1 MTHDLEEVETAGR
14 LEIDRRTFLKLA
26 AFSGGVAFVGA
37 LPASAQATG
46 ADKIEFVDPKYRNF
60 YNEKDGYF
68 LRDQGW
74 VDETLRRIVWPKDN
88 EKVPEFTVLTQTS
101 TPDWGDAFRKWG
113 ADAEKLGIKYNVVNV
128 SQARYLEAI
137 LSHRH
142 GDVEIH
148 NAVPRIERLD
158 PSEWIVS
165 RAYGLDRRN
174 YGEWANSA
182 YDEAVEAQGRS
193 PDRDERRKH
202 IMRAQE
208 VLADDLYITQFAWGP
223 SILQAYNSGAWAD
236 VQQATGF
243 GIADFNIYLTYL
255 NARPKTNRKRAIVG
269 ITADDRSINIISA
282 GNRYRAVGRM
292 IYDRLAFLDANLNVV
307 PWAAEKWKLV
317 DPRTWDITLRAG
329 MEFHDG
335 KPVTVHDLKFTL
347 DFLIKYDRGFFWTA
361 NSFIESVEITDE
373 PGRVVRVRFKQ
384 PYAEFETYF
393 LVLNVIF
400 PQHVW
405 ERMAKDQNLKDGEDA
420 RRLLVEP
427 KDQIGSGP
435 FKFGRYRKDTEMQL
449 IANKKHFAA
458 PKLDEVVMVVVPS
471 VDGLLGR
478 LQAGEIDFMD
488 GVWLKPS
495 QAKSLQGLAH
505 VTVTQVKDINWLH
518 GVTRISWLP
527 FRDYEFRRAWH
538 HTFDR
543 KFLVDVVWEGAGRLP
558 TGNTF
563 LVDANPWNN
572 PKLPPVPEFDLEKA
586 RQILKDAGYRWA
598 PDGRLM
604 YPPPSDEKW
613 KERCRQ
619 VVKSG
624 AGYTWRGMKM
634 IEG

>member
-1 MTHDLEEVETAGR
+1 MSVDRDDLFSGGV
-14 LEIDRRTFLKLA
+14 DRRTFLKLA
-26 AFSGGVAFVGA
+26 AVTGGAAFASGMPFG
-37 LPASAQATG
+37 SARA
-46 ADKIEFVDPKYRNF
+46 ADAAKITFAEPKYRDF

-74 VDETLRRIVWPKDN
+74 VDETVPRITWPKDGD
-88 EKVPEFTVLTQTS
+88 KVPDLTVLVQTS
-101 TPDWGDAFRKWG
+101 RPDWTDAFRKWG
-113 ADAEKLGIKYNVVNV
+113 ADAEKLGLKYTVQQV

-148 NAVPRIERLD
+148 NAVPRVERLD
-158 PSEWIVS
+158 PSEWMVS

-174 YGEWANSA
+174 YGEWANTA
-182 YDEAVEAQGRS
+182 YDAAIDAQGRS
-193 PDRDERRKH
+193 SDRAERVKH
-202 IMRAQE
+202 INRAQE
-208 VLADDLYITQFAWGP
+208 ILADDLYITQFGWGP
-223 SILQAYNSGAWAD
+223 SILQAYNSGAWSD
-236 VQQATGF
+236 VVPATGF
-243 GIADFNIYLTYL
+243 GIADFNIFLTYL
-255 NARPKTNRKRAIVG
+255 RAKPKTNRKRAIVG
-269 ITADDRSINIISA
+269 IQADDKSINIISA
-282 GNRYRAVGRM
+282 GNRYRAIGRM
-292 IYDRLAFLDANLNVV
+292 IYDRLAFLDEKLNVI
-307 PWAAEKWKLV
+307 PWAAESWAAV
-317 DPRTWDITLRAG
+317 DDRTWDITLRDG

-361 NSFIESVEITDE
+361 NSFIEAVEVKDE
-373 PGRVVRVRFKQ
+373 AKRVVRLRFKQ

-400 PQHVW
+400 PKHVW
-405 ERMAKDQNLKDGEDA
+405 ERLAAEQNLKDGEDA

-458 PKLDEVVMVVVPS
+458 PKLDEIVMVVVPS

-478 LQAGEIDFMD
+478 LQGGEIDFMD
-488 GVWLKPS
+488 GVLLTPS
-495 QAKSLQGLAH
+495 QAKSLDGIPH
-505 VTVTQVKDINWLH
+505 VTVSEVKDINWLH
-518 GVTRISWLP
+518 GVTRVSWLP

-543 KFLVDVVWEGAGRLP
+543 KFLVDVVWEGAGQVP
-558 TGNTF
+558 KSNTF
-563 LVDANPWNN
+563 LVEGNPWNN

-586 RQILKDAGYRWA
+586 RQILKEAGYRWA

-604 YPPPSDEKW
+604 YPPPTDEKW
-613 KERCRQ
+613 KQRVRQ
-619 VVKSG
+619 VVKPG
-624 AGYTWRGMKM
+624 AGYGWGGIQM
-634 IEG
+634 IES

>member
-1 MTHDLEEVETAGR
+1 MTSDSADG
-14 LEIDRRTFLKLA
+14 IDRRTFLKLA
-26 AFSGGVAFVGA
+26 AVTGGLA
-37 LPASAQATG
+37 ATG
-46 ADKIEFVDPKYRNF
+46 ATVGGSPALAADADKISFVDPKYRDF

-68 LRDQGW
+68 LRDKGW
-74 VDETLRRIVWPKDN
+74 VDETVPRITWPKDGDR
-88 EKVPEFTVLTQTS
+88 VPEFTVLTQTAAPAW
-101 TPDWGDAFRKWG
+101 TDAFRKWST
-113 ADAEKLGIKYNVVNV
+113 DAEKIGIKYNVQNV

-142 GDVEIH
+142 GDIEMH
-148 NAVPRIERLD
+148 NAVPRVERLD

-182 YDEAVEAQGRS
+182 YDAAVEAQGRS
-193 PDRDERRKH
+193 TTRAERKKY
-202 IMRAQE
+202 IDRAQE
-208 VLADDLYITQFAWGP
+208 VLADDLYITQFGWGP
-223 SILQAYNSGAWAD
+223 SILQAHNSAAWD
-236 VQQATGF
+236 NVVPATGF
-243 GIADFNIYLTYL
+243 GIADFNIFLTYL
-255 NARPKTNRKRAIVG
+255 QATPKTSRKRCVVG
-269 ITADDRSINIISA
+269 INADDKSINIISA
-282 GNRYRAVGRM
+282 GNRYRAIGRM

-307 PWAAEKWKLV
+307 PWAAESWKAV
-317 DPRTWDITLRAG
+317 DERTWDITLRSG

-335 KPVTVHDLKFTL
+335 KPVTVHDLKFSL

-361 NSFIESVEITDE
+361 NSFIEKVEIADE
-373 PGRVVRVRFKQ
+373 AKRVVRVRFKQ

-400 PQHVW
+400 PKHIW
-405 ERMAKDQNLKDGEDA
+405 ERLAADQNLKEGEDA

-449 IANKKHFAA
+449 VANKKHFAA
-458 PKLDEVVMVVVPS
+458 PKLDEIVMVVVPS

-488 GVWLKPS
+488 GVQLTPS
-495 QAKSLQGLAH
+495 QAKSLEGLKH

-538 HTFDR
+538 HSFDR

-558 TGNTF
+558 AGNTF
-563 LVDANPWNN
+563 LVDSNPWNN
-572 PKLPPVPEFDLEKA
+572 AKLPPVPEFNLDKA

-598 PDGRLM
+598 SDGRLM
-604 YPPPSDEKW
+604 YPAPTDEKW

-619 VVKSG
+619 VVKAG
-624 AGYTWRGMKM
+624 ADYKWLGIKM
-634 IEG
+634 IES

>member
-1 MTHDLEEVETAGR
+1 MTDSAGF
-14 LEIDRRTFLKLA
+14 DRRTFLKLA
-26 AFSGGVAFVGA
+26 AVSGGVAMGTGA
-37 LPASAQATG
+37 PSVLAQTGG
-46 ADKIEFVDPKYRNF
+46 ADKIGFADPKYREF

-74 VDETLRRIVWPKDN
+74 VDETLKRIVWPKDG
-88 EKVPEFTVLTQTS
+88 EKVPEFTVLGQTS
-101 TPDWGDAFRKWG
+101 RPDWVDAFRKWG
-113 ADAEKLGIKYNVVNV
+113 ADAEKVGIKYNFQNV

-148 NAVPRIERLD
+148 TAVPRVERLD

-193 PDRDERRKH
+193 TNRAERMKH
-202 IMRAQE
+202 IARAQE

-223 SILQAYNSGAWAD
+223 SIVQAYNSAAWAD
-236 VQQATGF
+236 VVPATGF
-243 GIADFNIYLTYL
+243 GIADFNIFLTYL
-255 NARPKTNRKRAIVG
+255 QAKPKTNRKRCIVG
-269 ITADDRSINIISA
+269 IGADDRSINIISA

-292 IYDRLAFLDANLNVV
+292 IYDRLAFLDANLNVI
-307 PWAAEKWKLV
+307 PWAAEKWTAV
-317 DPRTWDITLRAG
+317 DDRTWDIVLRDG

-335 KPVTVHDLKFTL
+335 KPVTVHDLKFSL

-361 NSFIESVEITDE
+361 NRFIESVEITDE

-393 LVLNVIF
+393 MVLNVIF
-400 PQHVW
+400 PKHVW
-405 ERMAKDQNLKDGEDA
+405 ERMASEQKLKDGEDA

-427 KDQIGSGP
+427 QAQSGSGP
-435 FKFGRYRKDTEMQL
+435 FKFGRYRKDPELQL

-458 PKLDEVVMVVVPS
+458 PKMDEIVMVVVPT

-488 GVWLKPS
+488 QTWLTPS
-495 QAKSLQGLAH
+495 QAKSLEGMSH
-505 VTVTQVKDINWLH
+505 VTVMTVKDINWLH

-543 KFLVDVVWEGAGRLP
+543 KFLVDVVWEGAGREP
-558 TGNTF
+558 KGNTF
-563 LVDANPWNN
+563 LVDSNPWTN
-572 PKLPPVPEFDLEKA
+572 PNLPPVPEFNLDKA

-604 YPPPSDEKW
+604 YPAPNDEKW
-613 KERCRQ
+613 KERVRN
-619 VVKSG
+619 VVKPG
-624 AGYTWRGMKM
+624 AGYTWRGINM
-634 IEG
+634 IEGS